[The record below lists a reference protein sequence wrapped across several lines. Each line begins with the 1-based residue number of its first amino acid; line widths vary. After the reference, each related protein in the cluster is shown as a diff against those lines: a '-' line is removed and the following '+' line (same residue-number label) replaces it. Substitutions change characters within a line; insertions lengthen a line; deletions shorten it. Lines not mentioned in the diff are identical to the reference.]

1 MFNNELV
8 SVKVKRNIS
17 TIVAL
22 LMLTL
27 SVSVQANL
35 SQDQVNSLIKKIDA
49 QTAFDSDFQATV
61 FLQQKHREK
70 GDRIFQ
76 AAVYRRD
83 ENNRFMMLFVKPKA
97 EAGKGYLVI
106 DRNLFLYSPN
116 TGDWS
121 RVSED
126 RIEGTDTNLQDFES
140 WNLSERYNARYM
152 KEDRLGKIP
161 VYHIELTAKEGQQVD
176 VAKMELWV
184 EQSKNHVLK
193 VQEFALSGKLLRTT
207 YRTKWKPIED
217 TAGKT
222 RYLPLETR
230 VYDEVEK
237 GNQTMMVVGGVDLS
251 DLPENIF
258 SKAWLES
265 KSR

>member
-1 MFNNELV
+1 MFKNDARHN
-8 SVKVKRNIS
+8 VKRNM
-17 TIVAL
+17 TAL
-22 LMLTL
+22 MALWLLTL
-27 SVSVQANL
+27 SLTTQASL
-35 SQDQVNSLIKKIDA
+35 SQEKVDKLVQNIDA
-49 QTAFDSDFQATV
+49 QSEFHSDFQASV
-61 FLQQKHREK
+61 FLQQKDREK

-83 ENNRFMMLFVKPKA
+83 KDNRFMMLFVKPKA

-140 WNLSERYNARYM
+140 WNLSERYDARYL
-152 KEDRLGKIP
+152 KDDTLGKIP
-161 VYHIELTAKEGQQVD
+161 VYHIELTAKEGQQAD

-184 EQSKNHVLK
+184 EQNRNHVLK

-217 TAGKT
+217 SKGKT

-237 GNQTMMVVGGVDLS
+237 GNQTMMVVGGVDLA

-258 SKAWLES
+258 TKAWLES